1 MNSTSRDERQQIC
14 VNKWLKSRGVGALI
28 QPTGCGK
35 TTTAFK
41 CIKKVLSLYPSFKI
55 LVVVPTTNLK
65 EQWEEKLPKW
75 EVNSNVDV
83 IVVNTAITKPLN
95 YDMLVIDE
103 IHVMAATSFSKIFS
117 CVNYKLILGLTATLE
132 RIDGKHKLIEKY
144 CPVVDEITLIE
155 AMANHWLADYVE
167 YQVLLDV
174 DNIDEY
180 RAINKS
186 FTASLE
192 FFGFD
197 FNLVLKLSGKNG
209 FEEKKKYTSQMCKD
223 PSRWAEYFKAVNYH
237 AVNCMRKNADKKN
250 FIYNHSKKL
259 EIAQLIIA
267 NRPESKIITFSN
279 NIRMASAIGGPVYSS
294 KETKK
299 KGRITLAEFEKLDK
313 GVINTA
319 KKLVAGADIPLVN
332 CEIILGQDSSKT
344 RAVQTRGRALRK
356 EGDKTSEIFN
366 IVINDTQETKWFN
379 SSHEGSPY
387 ITIDEENLIKVLN
400 GEPFNTYKKPISK
413 FNFRF

>member
-1 MNSTSRDERQQIC
+1 MIDNAKVISVFDGMACAMLAFQAAGIKVDRYVAFEIDKYAVQTSSHNFPMIEH
-14 VNKWLKSRGVGALI
+14 RG
-28 QPTGCGK
+28 
-35 TTTAFK
+35 
-41 CIKKVLSLYPSFKI
+41 
-55 LVVVPTTNLK
+55 
-65 EQWEEKLPKW
+65 
-75 EVNSNVDV
+75 DV
-83 IVVNTAITKPLN
+83 
-95 YDMLVIDE
+95 
-103 IHVMAATSFSKIFS
+103 FQ
-117 CVNYKLILGLTATLE
+117 
-132 RIDGKHKLIEKY
+132 
-144 CPVVDEITLIE
+144 
-155 AMANHWLADYVE
+155 AD
-167 YQVLLDV
+167 
-174 DNIDEY
+174 
-180 RAINKS
+180 
-186 FTASLE
+186 FTE

-400 GEPFNTYKKPISK
+400 GEPFDTYKKPISK